1 MVHIHIELTLIKY
14 NPQIIYRLLILKDK
28 IIEEKRY
35 DARARTILN
44 DNQNINM
51 SLGSNS
57 ISLPLRTPYL
67 LYEEKIKE
75 FINPNHKVLEIG
87 AGTGIHTFSLLNT
100 GAQVTATDIS
110 PNSLKVLSTVFKNI
124 AVNKERR
131 GGLKTMVAD
140 MENLPFQN
148 KSFDVVA
155 SAGSL
160 SYGDSKIVDKEIRR
174 VLKPTGFFICVDSL
188 NNNPIYKFNRYLH
201 YLQGTRSKMTLIN
214 MPSMKRL
221 EKLTQLYSAV
231 EVNYFGAISFLT
243 PFMKSIIGIKAAKK
257 VSDKTD
263 NIFRIKKSAFK
274 FVLVAKA

>member
-1 MVHIHIELTLIKY
+1 MLSSDKHIELNRFESRAEKLLLDDNVNFLNGSESMPEYLRPPYIFFEKKIRNLIK
-14 NPQIIYRLLILKDK
+14 K
-28 IIEEKRY
+28 
-35 DARARTILN
+35 N
-44 DNQNINM
+44 D
-51 SLGSNS
+51 
-57 ISLPLRTPYL
+57 
-67 LYEEKIKE
+67 
-75 FINPNHKVLEIG
+75 KVLEIG
-87 AGTGIHTFSLLNT
+87 SGTGLHTSSLIMT
-100 GAQVTATDIS
+100 GASITASDIS
-110 PNSLKVLSTVFKNI
+110 KKSLEVLQLRFKNK
-124 AVNKERR
+124 APNLRTV
-131 GGLKTMVAD
+131 VAD
-140 MENLPFQN
+140 MENLPFSN
-148 KSFDVVA
+148 NTFTFVIC
-155 SAGSL
+155 AGSL
-160 SYGDSKIVDKEIRR
+160 SYGKEKNVDSEIRR
-174 VLKPTGFFICVDSL
+174 VLAPGGKFICVDSL